1 MSRFVRSASI
11 AALGMSVVLGVPV
24 AQATVITFQASGSDS
39 DGALAGSATF
49 TTHTGFIDITLSNL
63 LTTSTFHNQGQA
75 LSDLVFT
82 LSNAPGTH
90 TGDAAS
96 GQLGNIASSGAVTY
110 TSGSPARFLG
120 EGPLPPDGQ
129 GSFSI
134 SGNTITMEA
143 IGGGQPSQMIVP
155 FVADGGGFA
164 SVVNGITNF
173 NPYTIGLASFKLDLS
188 GVTENTTVLA
198 ASFSFGTGPDISLA
212 DTVCTTCGGGGTQLV
227 PEPTS
232 LLVLGSSLL
241 ILGLITS
248 RRRRQR

>member
-1 MSRFVRSASI
+1 MSRFIRLAAI
-11 AALGMSVVLGVPV
+11 AAVGMSLVLGGPV

-63 LTTSTFHNQGQA
+63 LTASTFHNQGQA

-82 LSNAPGTH
+82 LSNAPGAH
-90 TGDAAS
+90 TGDTAS

-110 TSGSPARFLG
+110 TSGSPVRFLS
-120 EGPLPPDGQ
+120 EGPDGQ

-155 FVADGGGFA
+155 FVVDGGSFA

-173 NPYTIGLASFKLDLS
+173 NSYTIGPASFELDLS

-198 ASFSFGTGPDISLA
+198 ASFSFGTGPDIFLQGS
-212 DTVCTTCGGGGTQLV
+212 VCTSCRGGGTQLEI
-227 PEPTS
+227 PEPAS
-232 LLVLGSSLL
+232 LLVLGSGLL
-241 ILGLITS
+241 MLGLITY
-248 RRRRQR
+248 RRRRH